1 MYDSADAGA
10 LRGDC
15 SRPHTSDG
23 TPAAGR
29 HDPNRHR
36 GTARAKMDHS
46 DERDREIAEL
56 RGRLSRLSEAS
67 LRINESLDFD
77 TVLQDVV
84 DSARALTGSRYGAIT
99 IPGEDLRNPRFFA
112 SGLTAEEHRGLWD
125 MPDGLGFFEYFR
137 GLQEPLRVPD
147 IAGHLSALGMPRFQT
162 PLTVRSMLV
171 APIRHQGAGVGTI
184 YLAHDT
190 SDRQFTRE
198 DEETLVMFASQAAMV
213 IANARTYRDEQRA
226 RADLETLIN
235 TSPVGVVVLDAKTG
249 TPVSFNREVARIVDH
264 LWEPDQ
270 SPEELMDALTYVRSG
285 GREFSLKDLPLSE
298 LLAAGEVVRVEEVV
312 MRSPSGR
319 SVSALMNATPIRSDD
334 GDVEAVV
341 VTLQDMTPLEELE
354 RLRAEFLGMVSHEL
368 RAPLTSIKGSVT
380 TLLES
385 ASDLDPAEMTQFLR
399 IIRDQSDQMR
409 YLIGDL
415 LDVAR
420 IETGTLSVE
429 PERSDV
435 SSIVDEARSRF
446 LSSGGRAD
454 LRIDLGP
461 DLPAVMADRRRI
473 VQVLSSLLSNAAR
486 YSPEDSPIV
495 VGVVREGVGVAVSIA
510 DEGRGIPE
518 DLLPHVFRKFSRIT
532 GAGQG
537 SAIGGSGLGLAICKG
552 IVEAHGGRIWAE
564 SDGPGL
570 GARFTFTIPA
580 AADEGGGSQ
589 ARIATGSAALRGAST
604 SPLRVLAVDD
614 DPQALRYV
622 RDALATAGYAPIVTG
637 DPEDVPSLMQEE
649 RPHLVLLDLMLPGT
663 DGLELMRDILKMAD
677 VPVIFLS
684 VYGQDEV
691 VAKALDTGAADYVVK
706 PFSPTELAARIR
718 AALRKRIE
726 PQSPEPPGPYSWGD
740 LRIDYAERR
749 AAVGGRSVELTATE
763 YALLY
768 ELAVNSGRVLT
779 HNVLLQRVW
788 GPERLGEPWLV
799 RDVVKRLRRKLG
811 DDAQDPT
818 YIFTEPRVGY
828 RMAAGDREESLD

>member
-1 MYDSADAGA
+1 
-10 LRGDC
+10 
-15 SRPHTSDG
+15 
-23 TPAAGR
+23 
-29 HDPNRHR
+29 
-36 GTARAKMDHS
+36 MDHS
-46 DERDREIAEL
+46 DVRDREIAEL
-56 RGRLSRLSEAS
+56 KGRLSRLSEAS

-77 TVLQDVV
+77 TVLQEVV
-84 DSARALTGSRYGAIT
+84 DSARALTTSRYGAIT
-99 IPGEDLRNPRFFA
+99 IWGNAGQTPDFIV
-112 SGLTAEEHRGLWD
+112 SGVTTEEHQGLWD
-125 MPDGLGFFEYFR
+125 MSEGLGFFEYLS
-137 GLQEPLRVPD
+137 GLEQPLRVAD
-147 IAGHLSALGMPRFQT
+147 IHSHLSALGMPDFL
-162 PLTVRSMLV
+162 PAVPVSALLV

-184 YLAHDT
+184 YLAHKPG
-190 SDRQFTRE
+190 DRQFTRE

-213 IANARTYRDEQRA
+213 IANARALRDERRA
-226 RADLETLIN
+226 RVDLETLIN
-235 TSPVGVVVLDAKTG
+235 TSPVGVVVLDAETG

-264 LWEPDQ
+264 LWEPHQ
-270 SPEELMDALTYVRSG
+270 SPEELMDALTYVRSD
-285 GREFSLKDLPLSE
+285 GREFSLKELPLTE

-319 SVSALMNATPIRSDD
+319 SVSALLNATPIRSDD

-435 SSIVDEARSRF
+435 SSIVDDARSRF
-446 LSSGGRAD
+446 LSSGGGTD

-473 VQVLSSLLSNAAR
+473 VQVLSNLLSNAAR
-486 YSPEDSPIV
+486 YSPEESPIV
-495 VGVVREGVGVAVSIA
+495 VAVAREGVGVAVSVA

-580 AADEGGGSQ
+580 AADEVGESR
-589 ARIATGSAALRGAST
+589 ARSATGSAAPRSAST

-614 DPQALRYV
+614 DPQALKYV

-828 RMAAGDREESLD
+828 RMAAGDREEDLD